1 MIIWVCFQLL
11 HNNPNNATFLSDVD
25 VPLSNRKSCSKPAV
39 EKILEFGR
47 ELYNMSQRLKL
58 EQGKNEGNKKM
69 LQVIN
74 VIMADL
80 LQAN

>member
-1 MIIWVCFQLL
+1 MINIYYFIDSNFEFV
-11 HNNPNNATFLSDVD
+11 ADVD
-25 VPLSNRKSCSKPAV
+25 APLSNRKSCSKPAV

-58 EQGKNEGNKKM
+58 EQGKNEENKKM

-74 VIMADL
+74 VIMA
-80 LQAN
+80 NWITMS